1 MMHLRY
7 VKIVM
12 VLIALVF
19 FVNASRVAPAD
30 VLINQIT
37 DNSVDDINLKVS
49 DSCAV
54 WQASVPDPCS
64 DVEIFLYRG
73 GEVLQLTDNDTD
85 DVNPRIAG
93 PYVAWEG
100 WDPCDNDWEIF
111 VYNGESVFQI
121 TDNEYDDTNPRLADS
136 LVFWQGS
143 DGNDWEIFVAAIP
156 RPAITVNMKVTPQSL
171 NLNSRGRWITVHL
184 WFSDEFDVEDVDT
197 DTLLLEGL
205 VPPADVKF
213 CDDLKKSFT
222 IKFDRTAVQ
231 ALLPVGEAVEVEIS
245 GYLHDGSAFTATD
258 TIKVIDKGRKIK
270 KPK

>member
-1 MMHLRY
+1 MIHLRY

-12 VLIALVF
+12 VLITLVF

-30 VLINQIT
+30 VLISRIT
-37 DNSVDDINLKVS
+37 DNSVDDTNLQVS

-54 WQASVPDPCS
+54 WQAPVPDPCG

-121 TDNEYDDTNPRLADS
+121 TDNEYDDTNPRLTDS

-156 RPAITVNMKVTPQSL
+156 RPTITVNMKFTPQSL

-184 WFSDEFDVEDVDT
+184 WFSDEIDVKDVDT
-197 DTLLLEGL
+197 DTLLLEDL
-205 VPPADVKF
+205 IPPAEVKL
-213 CDDLKKSFT
+213 DDSSNKFT
-222 IKFDRTAVQ
+222 IKFDRAAVQ
-231 ALLPVGEAVEVEIS
+231 ALLPVGEAVEVEIT
-245 GYLHDGSAFTATD
+245 GYFNDGSAFTGTD
-258 TIKVIDKGRKIK
+258 TIKVFDKGGKIK